1 MRAKILSRV
10 LLLALLTVAIA
21 GCTISKTA
29 SPDTVEKGEQLT
41 FTVTVTDD
49 TGFDPGGGVG
59 VVFLPFF
66 YDQLPDS
73 VRFVSATPPPGGT
86 CFVNNNGFPGA
97 PAGAV
102 VCFGSPSLAPIT
114 DTFTIDV
121 VATECGAFTNTATT
135 FDAFDPNNPPPSP
148 TLNQDPADFTVCPQ
162 GQGQGQGQEQE
173 QEPTCPALSQDLR
186 QGTESGDISS
196 SGDVEGSGDNSNQ
209 TAGPQDVE
217 NTGNQQ
223 GGVGVIQSCGSQAGD
238 VEFSGGSSITLSLSL
253 DTASEQAVDQSSAGS
268 GQ

>member
-1 MRAKILSRV
+1 MRAKILPRV

-59 VVFLPFF
+59 IVFLPFF

-73 VRFVSATPPPGGT
+73 VRFVSATPPPGGI
-86 CFVNNNGFPGA
+86 CFVNGGNNPPVPFVPD
-97 PAGAV
+97 GAV
-102 VCFGSPSLAPIT
+102 VCFGPPSAEPT
-114 DTFTIDV
+114 AATYTIDV
-121 VATECGAFTNTATT
+121 VATECGTFTNTATT
-135 FDAFDPNNPPPSP
+135 FDSFDPSSP
-148 TLNQDPADFTVCPQ
+148 LNQDSADFTVCPQ
-162 GQGQGQGQEQE
+162 GQEQEQE
-173 QEPTCPALSQDLR
+173 QEPTCPAISQDLR

-196 SGDVEGSGDNSNQ
+196 SGDVEGSGANSNQ

-223 GGVGVIQSCGSQAGD
+223 GGVGVIQSCGSQSGD
-238 VEFSGGSSITLSLSL
+238 VELSGSSSTALSPSL

>member
-21 GCTISKTA
+21 GCTISKSA
-29 SPDTVEKGEQLT
+29 SPDTVEKGEQPT

-49 TGFDPGGGVG
+49 TGFDPGGVVG

-73 VRFVSATPPPGGT
+73 VRFVSATPPPGGI
-86 CFVNNNGFPGA
+86 CFVNDDGVVSPFA
-97 PAGAV
+97 PDGAV
-102 VCFGSPSLAPIT
+102 VCLGPPSLAPIT
-114 DTFTIDV
+114 ATYTIDV
-121 VATECGAFTNTATT
+121 VATECGTFTNTATT
-135 FDAFDPNNPPPSP
+135 FDGIDPSGPI
-148 TLNQDPADFTVCPQ
+148 NQDSADLTVCP
-162 GQGQGQGQEQE
+162 QGQEQE
-173 QEPTCPALSQDLR
+173 QEPTCPAISQDLR

-196 SGDVEGSGDNSNQ
+196 LGDVEGSGDNSNQ
-209 TAGPQDVE
+209 TVGPQDVE

-223 GGVGVIQSCGSQAGD
+223 DGVGVIQSCGSQSGD
-238 VEFSGGSSITLSLSL
+238 VDLSGGSSATLSPSL

-268 GQ
+268 DQ